1 MGKIAIEDLIQLF
14 GMVGIIGSLIFV
26 GLEMQQS
33 QRIAVASQQQER
45 AAITVDMINAF
56 YEVEVDVDFQSTYF
70 DKEFNYQ
77 LSTEEIAYRNM
88 VHKGWLLYENDF
100 YQYKQ
105 GLMDELTWEA
115 KLRGISV
122 IYNSCDVRNIY
133 DSRAPIFSEDFR
145 LVVEALPN
153 QCERKS

>member
-56 YEVEVDVDFQSTYF
+56 YEVDVDFQSTYF

-88 VHKGWLLYENDF
+88 VHKG
-100 YQYKQ
+100 
-105 GLMDELTWEA
+105 
-115 KLRGISV
+115 
-122 IYNSCDVRNIY
+122 
-133 DSRAPIFSEDFR
+133 
-145 LVVEALPN
+145 
-153 QCERKS
+153 